1 MRNGED
7 ETSSDE
13 DSGSSA
19 SDSTSSNSQTD
30 SAAISSD
37 DEAASS
43 SPEPG
48 SKCTDGAKCGEESD
62 DTPQLD
68 QAAKA
73 EFRARNILALKN
85 DRSGVVPRSWLPDAV
100 VQLASRSADADAW
113 AHATL
118 RSLNVSRKPLAQVL
132 TVQGQE
138 SVLRAF
144 KSPVPGASGPSQAR
158 SHA

>member
-1 MRNGED
+1 MRNGGD

-19 SDSTSSNSQTD
+19 SDSTTD
-30 SAAISSD
+30 SAAIGSD
-37 DEAASS
+37 EEASSS
-43 SPEPG
+43 SPEP
-48 SKCTDGAKCGEESD
+48 SSTCLDGAKCGEASN

-85 DRSGVVPRSWLPDAV
+85 DRSGVVPRFWPPDAV
-100 VQLASRSADADAW
+100 MQLASRSADADAG

-138 SVLRAF
+138 SVLGAF

>member
-7 ETSSDE
+7 KTSSDE

-37 DEAASS
+37 EEASSS
-43 SPEPG
+43 SPEP
-48 SKCTDGAKCGEESD
+48 STKCLDGAKSGEESD
-62 DTPQLD
+62 GTPQLN

-85 DRSGVVPRSWLPDAV
+85 DRSGVPRSWLPDGV
-100 VQLASRSADADAW
+100 VQLASRRADADARS
-113 AHATL
+113 HATL

-158 SHA
+158 FHA